1 MKKAILAILLL
12 VLVGAVL
19 YFGYHYFQEK
29 RLAKRSEA
37 RGNKVVFRV
46 EEKSYTLADF
56 ENYLRILN
64 PERQELPEEALS
76 QLFDQFIEDKLML
89 YSALK
94 LGLELTAG
102 EKEAFLRRMTRDY
115 PAEEGLAEK
124 LAADR
129 SLEESLLVEKYKHE
143 KIKEV
148 VVTEDEIKQYYEA
161 NKKDFLVPERV
172 RVSQILVASSEQA
185 IKLREK
191 LQNAGE
197 EEFRQAAREFSRAPD
212 AYKGGLMGVFK
223 PGELPSDMEKVIFSL
238 GEGRLS
244 TVFQSAYGYH
254 IFRLDKK
261 YSPSLLG
268 LDEATPRIRN
278 LLLEKKVKDIVGRE
292 VEELKATY
300 HWEVFPQNLPFKYYE
315 GN

>member
-1 MKKAILAILLL
+1 MKKAVLAILLL

-19 YFGYHYFQEK
+19 YFGYHYFQGKKGAE
-29 RLAKRSEA
+29 EA
-37 RGNKVVFRV
+37 NNRGEKVVFRV

-56 ENYLRILN
+56 ENYVKILN
-64 PERQELPEEALS
+64 PDRQELPGEALS
-76 QLFDQFIEDKLML
+76 QLFDQFIEDKLIL
-89 YSALK
+89 YSAMK
-94 LGLELTAG
+94 QGLELTAE

-129 SLEESLLVEKYKHE
+129 GLEESLLVEKYKHE

-148 VVTEDEIKQYYEA
+148 VVTEDEIKKYYEE
-161 NKKDFLVPERV
+161 NKKDFLAPERV
-172 RVSQILVASSEQA
+172 RVSQILVGSSEQA

-191 LQNAGE
+191 LQGASE
-197 EEFRQAAREFSRAPD
+197 EEFRQAAREFSKAPD
-212 AYKGGLMGVFK
+212 AYKGGVMGVFR
-223 PGELPSDMEKVIFSL
+223 PGELPADMEKVIFSL
-238 GEGRLS
+238 EEGRLS

-254 IFRLDKK
+254 IFRLDRR
-261 YSPSLLG
+261 YSPSLLS
-268 LDEATPRIRN
+268 LEEAYSRIRN
-278 LLLEKKVKDIVGRE
+278 LLLERKVKNIVSRE

-300 HWEVFPQNLPFKYYE
+300 HWEVYPANLPFKYE

>member
-1 MKKAILAILLL
+1 MKKAILIILLL
-12 VLVGAVL
+12 VLAGAVL

-29 RLAKRSEA
+29 KGEETADDRRD
-37 RGNKVVFRV
+37 KVVFRV

-56 ENYLRILN
+56 DGYVRILN
-64 PERQELPEEALS
+64 PGRQELPAEAMS
-76 QLFDQFIEDKLML
+76 QLFDQFIEDKLIL

-94 LGLELTAG
+94 QGLRLTSE

-129 SLEESLLVEKYKHE
+129 SLEESLLVGKYKHE

-148 VVTEDEIKQYYEA
+148 VVSEDEIRKYYED
-161 NKKDFLVPERV
+161 NKRDFLAPERV
-172 RVSQILVASSEQA
+172 RVSQILVSSSEQA

-191 LQNAGE
+191 LQRASE
-197 EEFRQAAREFSRAPD
+197 DEFRQAAREFSRAPD
-212 AYKGGLMGVFK
+212 AYKGGVMGVFK
-223 PGELPSDMEKVIFSL
+223 PGELPADMERVIFSL
-238 GEGRLS
+238 EEGRLS

-254 IFRLDKK
+254 IFRLDRK
-261 YSPSLLG
+261 YSPSLLK
-268 LDEATPRIRN
+268 LEEAAPRIRN
-278 LLLEKKVKDIVGRE
+278 LLLEKKVKDIVSRE

-300 HWEVFPQNLPFKYYE
+300 HWEVFPDNLPFKYE

>member
-12 VLVGAVL
+12 VLVGAVF
-19 YFGYHYFQEK
+19 YFGYHYFQERK
-29 RLAKRSEA
+29 RAEQA
-37 RGNKVVFRV
+37 DNPGEKVVFRV
-46 EEKSYTLADF
+46 EEKSYSLADF
-56 ENYLRILN
+56 ENYVRILN
-64 PERQELPEEALS
+64 PDRQELPGEALS
-76 QLFDQFIEDKLML
+76 QLFGQFIEDKLIL

-94 LGLELTAG
+94 QGLELTAE

-115 PAEEGLAEK
+115 PAEEGLVEK

-129 SLEESLLVEKYKHE
+129 GLEESLLVEKYKHE

-148 VVTEDEIKQYYEA
+148 VVTEDEIKEYYEA
-161 NKKDFLVPERV
+161 NKKDFLAPERV
-172 RVSQILVASSEQA
+172 RVSQILVGSSEQA

-191 LQNAGE
+191 LQGAGE
-197 EEFRQAAREFSRAPD
+197 EEFRQAAREFSLAPD
-212 AYKGGLMGVFK
+212 AYKGGFMGVFK
-223 PGELPSDMEKVIFSL
+223 PGELPADMEKVIFSL
-238 GEGRLS
+238 EEGRLS

-254 IFRLDKK
+254 IFRLDRK

-268 LDEATPRIRN
+268 LEEAYARIRN
-278 LLLEKKVKDIVGRE
+278 LLLERKVKDIVGRE

-300 HWEVFPQNLPFKYYE
+300 HWEVFPANLPFKYE

>member
-1 MKKAILAILLL
+1 MKKAILIILLL
-12 VLVGAVL
+12 ILVGAVL

-29 RLAKRSEA
+29 KGKEKANDQGE
-37 RGNKVVFRV
+37 KVVFRL

-56 ENYLRILN
+56 GGYVRILN
-64 PERQELPEEALS
+64 PGREELPAEVLS
-76 QLFDQFIEDKLML
+76 QLFDQFIEDKLIL

-94 LGLELTAG
+94 QGLELTAE

-115 PAEEGLAEK
+115 PVEEGLAEK
-124 LAADR
+124 LASDR
-129 SLEESLLVEKYKHE
+129 GLEESLLVEKYKHE

-148 VVTEDEIKQYYEA
+148 VVSEDEIKKYYEE
-161 NKKDFLVPERV
+161 NKRDFLAPERV
-172 RVSQILVASSEQA
+172 RVSQILVSSSEQA

-191 LQNAGE
+191 LQGAGE
-197 EEFRQAAREFSRAPD
+197 EDFRQAAREYSRAPD
-212 AYKGGLMGVFK
+212 AYKGGVMGVFK
-223 PGELPSDMEKVIFSL
+223 PGELPADMEKVIFSL

-254 IFRLDKK
+254 IFRLDRK

-268 LDEATPRIRN
+268 LEEAAPRIRN
-278 LLLEKKVKDIVGRE
+278 LLLEKKVKDIVRRE
-292 VEELKATY
+292 VEDLKATY
-300 HWEVFPQNLPFKYYE
+300 HWEVFPANLPFKYE

>member
-1 MKKAILAILLL
+1 MKKAILIILLL
-12 VLVGAVL
+12 VLAGTVL

-29 RLAKRSEA
+29 KGEETADD
-37 RGNKVVFRV
+37 RGDKVVFRV

-56 ENYLRILN
+56 DGYVRILN
-64 PERQELPEEALS
+64 PGRQELPAEAMS
-76 QLFDQFIEDKLML
+76 QLFDQFIEDKLIL

-94 LGLELTAG
+94 QGLRLTAE

-115 PAEEGLAEK
+115 PAEEGLTEK

-148 VVTEDEIKQYYEA
+148 VVSEDEIRKYYEE
-161 NKKDFLVPERV
+161 NKRDFLAPERA
-172 RVSQILVASSEQA
+172 RVSQILVSSSEQA

-191 LQNAGE
+191 LQRAGE
-197 EEFRQAAREFSRAPD
+197 DEFRQAAREFSLAPD
-212 AYKGGLMGVFK
+212 AYKGGVMGVFK
-223 PGELPSDMEKVIFSL
+223 PGELPSDMERVIFSL
-238 GEGRLS
+238 EEGRLS

-261 YSPSLLG
+261 YSPSLLK
-268 LDEATPRIRN
+268 LEEAAPRIRN
-278 LLLEKKVKDIVGRE
+278 LLLEKKVKDIVSRE

-300 HWEVFPQNLPFKYYE
+300 HWEVFPANLPFKYE

>member
-29 RLAKRSEA
+29 KGAEEA
-37 RGNKVVFRV
+37 DNRGEKVVFRV

-56 ENYLRILN
+56 ENYVKILN
-64 PERQELPEEALS
+64 PDRQELPGEALS
-76 QLFDQFIEDKLML
+76 QLFDQFVEDKLIL
-89 YSALK
+89 YSAMK
-94 LGLELTAG
+94 QGLELTAQ

-115 PAEEGLAEK
+115 PAEEGLVEK

-129 SLEESLLVEKYKHE
+129 GLEESLLVEKYKHE

-148 VVTEDEIKQYYEA
+148 VVTEDEIKRYYEE
-161 NKKDFLVPERV
+161 NKKDFLAPERV
-172 RVSQILVASSEQA
+172 RVSQILVGSSEQA

-191 LQNAGE
+191 LQGAGE
-197 EEFRQAAREFSRAPD
+197 EEFRQAAREFSKAPD
-212 AYKGGLMGVFK
+212 AYKGGVMGVFK
-223 PGELPSDMEKVIFSL
+223 PGELPADMEKVIFSL
-238 GEGRLS
+238 EEGRLS

-254 IFRLDKK
+254 IFRLDRR
-261 YSPSLLG
+261 YSPSLLS
-268 LDEATPRIRN
+268 LEEAYSRIRN
-278 LLLEKKVKDIVGRE
+278 LLLERKVKDIVGRE

-300 HWEVFPQNLPFKYYE
+300 HWEVYPANLPFRYE

>member
-29 RLAKRSEA
+29 KGAEEA
-37 RGNKVVFRV
+37 DNRGEKVVFRV

-56 ENYLRILN
+56 ENYVKILN
-64 PERQELPEEALS
+64 PDRQELPGEALS
-76 QLFDQFIEDKLML
+76 QLFDQFIEDKLIL
-89 YSALK
+89 YSAMK
-94 LGLELTAG
+94 QGLELTAE

-115 PAEEGLAEK
+115 PAEEGLVEK

-129 SLEESLLVEKYKHE
+129 GLEESLLVEKYKHE

-148 VVTEDEIKQYYEA
+148 VVTEDEIKRYYEE
-161 NKKDFLVPERV
+161 NKKDFLAPERV
-172 RVSQILVASSEQA
+172 RVSQILVGSSEQA
-185 IKLREK
+185 IKLRER
-191 LQNAGE
+191 LQKAGE
-197 EEFRQAAREFSRAPD
+197 EEFRQAAREFSKAPD
-212 AYKGGLMGVFK
+212 AYKGGVMGVFK
-223 PGELPSDMEKVIFSL
+223 PGELPADMEKVIFSL
-238 GEGRLS
+238 EEGRLS

-254 IFRLDKK
+254 IFRLDRR
-261 YSPSLLG
+261 YSPSLLS
-268 LDEATPRIRN
+268 LEEAYSRIRN
-278 LLLEKKVKDIVGRE
+278 LLLERKVKDIVGRE

-300 HWEVFPQNLPFKYYE
+300 HWEVYPANLPFRYE

>member
-1 MKKAILAILLL
+1 MKKAVLAILLL

-29 RLAKRSEA
+29 KGAEEA
-37 RGNKVVFRV
+37 DNRGEKVVFRV

-56 ENYLRILN
+56 ENYVKILN
-64 PERQELPEEALS
+64 PDRQELPGEALS
-76 QLFDQFIEDKLML
+76 QLFDQFIEDKLIL
-89 YSALK
+89 YSAMK
-94 LGLELTAG
+94 QGLELTAE

-129 SLEESLLVEKYKHE
+129 GLEESLLVEKYKHE

-148 VVTEDEIKQYYEA
+148 VVTEDEIKRYYEE
-161 NKKDFLVPERV
+161 NKKDFLAPERV
-172 RVSQILVASSEQA
+172 RVSQILVGSSEQA

-191 LQNAGE
+191 LQGAGE
-197 EEFRQAAREFSRAPD
+197 EEFRQAAREFSQAPD
-212 AYKGGLMGVFK
+212 AYKGGVMGVFR
-223 PGELPSDMEKVIFSL
+223 PGELPADMEKVIFSL
-238 GEGRLS
+238 EEGRLS

-254 IFRLDKK
+254 IFRLDRR
-261 YSPSLLG
+261 YSPSLLS
-268 LDEATPRIRN
+268 LEEAYSRIRN
-278 LLLEKKVKDIVGRE
+278 LLLERKVKDIVSRE

-300 HWEVFPQNLPFKYYE
+300 HWEVYPANLPFKYE

>member
-1 MKKAILAILLL
+1 MKKAVLAILLL

-29 RLAKRSEA
+29 KGAEEA
-37 RGNKVVFRV
+37 DNRGEKVVFRV

-56 ENYLRILN
+56 ENYVKILN
-64 PERQELPEEALS
+64 PDRQELPGEALS
-76 QLFDQFIEDKLML
+76 QLFDQFIEDKLIL
-89 YSALK
+89 YSAMK
-94 LGLELTAG
+94 QGLELTAE

-115 PAEEGLAEK
+115 PAEEGLVEK

-129 SLEESLLVEKYKHE
+129 GLEESLLVEKYKHE

-148 VVTEDEIKQYYEA
+148 VVTEDEIKKYYEE
-161 NKKDFLVPERV
+161 NKKDFLAPERV
-172 RVSQILVASSEQA
+172 RVSQILVGSSEQA

-191 LQNAGE
+191 LQGAGE
-197 EEFRQAAREFSRAPD
+197 EEFRQAAREFSQAPD
-212 AYKGGLMGVFK
+212 AYKGGVMGVFR
-223 PGELPSDMEKVIFSL
+223 PGELPADMEKVIFSL
-238 GEGRLS
+238 EEGRLS

-254 IFRLDKK
+254 IFRLDRR
-261 YSPSLLG
+261 YSPSLLS
-268 LDEATPRIRN
+268 LEEAYSRIRN
-278 LLLEKKVKDIVGRE
+278 LLLERKVKDIVSRE

-300 HWEVFPQNLPFKYYE
+300 HWEVYPANLPFKYE

>member
-1 MKKAILAILLL
+1 MKKTVLVILLL
-12 VLVGAVL
+12 ALVTAVL
-19 YFGYHYFQEK
+19 YFGYHYFQDRKKTEK
-29 RLAKRSEA
+29 ADPEAAKI
-37 RGNKVVFRV
+37 VFRV
-46 EEKSYTLADF
+46 EEKSYSLADF
-56 ENYLRILN
+56 DNYLRLLS
-64 PERQELPEEALS
+64 PDRRELPEETLGE
-76 QLFDQFIEDKLML
+76 LFNQFIEDKLIL

-94 LGLELTAG
+94 QGLELTEE
-102 EKEAFLRRMTRDY
+102 EKEAFLRRLVRDY

-148 VVTEDEIKQYYEA
+148 VVTDDEVKKYYDE
-161 NKKDFLVPERV
+161 NKKDFLAPERV
-172 RVSQILVASSEQA
+172 RVSQILVESSEQA
-185 IKLREK
+185 IKLRER
-191 LQNAGE
+191 LQAAGE

-212 AYKGGLMGVFK
+212 AYKGGVMGVFK
-223 PGELPSDMEKVIFSL
+223 PGELPADMEKVIFSL
-238 GEGRLS
+238 QEGRLS

-268 LDEATPRIRN
+268 PDEAASRIRN
-278 LLLEKKVKDIVGRE
+278 LLLEKKVKDILGRE

-300 HWEVFPQNLPFKYYE
+300 HWEVFSENLPFKYE